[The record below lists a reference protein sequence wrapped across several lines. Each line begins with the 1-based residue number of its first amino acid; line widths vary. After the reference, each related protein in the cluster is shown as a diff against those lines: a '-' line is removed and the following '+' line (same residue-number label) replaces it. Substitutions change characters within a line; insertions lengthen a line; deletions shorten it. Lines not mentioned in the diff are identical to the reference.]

1 MRELDFKGSTV
12 VKNPPASAGDV
23 GSISGLGRSP
33 AEGNGNPLQYSC
45 SEIPCTEEHS
55 GLQAMGLQELDR
67 TELLSKRVCTHTHRH
82 TDTHTHTGELV
93 CYKLLIYRCDAFLI
107 P

>member
-1 MRELDFKGSTV
+1 MRELDFPGSTV

-45 SEIPCTEEHS
+45 SEIPCTEEPS

-67 TELLSKRVCTHTHRH
+67 TELLSKRVRMYTHARAR
-82 TDTHTHTGELV
+82 THTHTHTHTHGRV
-93 CYKLLIYRCDAFLI
+93 SLLQATHL
-107 P
+107 